1 VSDQATPRVFTSSL
15 RDERNAAI
23 IGVALGVTFTVCFVT
38 GVLSHLIQDPP
49 SWFQWPSRPAG
60 LYRVTQGV
68 HVATGLASIP
78 LLLAKLW
85 VVFPKLFAWPPFTSV
100 AHLVERL
107 AIFPLVAG
115 GVFELFTGLADTHL
129 WYPWPF
135 NFRAAHY
142 WVAWMTI
149 GALVVHIGAK
159 WATTRAALFTRNA
172 DDALLS
178 IAQQS
183 SGAHRDGTSAFD
195 RRTFLT
201 TVFAAAGAVTIFTV
215 GQTVS
220 PLRKLALLAPR
231 RPDTGPQGFPVNRTA
246 ATAGVVDAARDTGYR
261 LTVDGKVRRKLVF
274 TRDELRS
281 LQQHEATLPISCVEG
296 WSTTQRW
303 RGVRVRDLLDRAGAD
318 SAAEVRVHS
327 LQRRRA
333 YRFSDLN
340 RWHAHDPDTLLALE
354 VNGEPLDLDHGY
366 PVRLIGPNR
375 PGVVQTKWVTRLA
388 VR

>member
-1 VSDQATPRVFTSSL
+1 MIEQTTPRIFTSRL
-15 RDERNAAI
+15 HDERNAAI
-23 IGVALGVTFTVCFVT
+23 LGVALGVTFTVCFVT

-60 LYRVTQGV
+60 VYRVTQGL

-85 VVFPKLFAWPPFTSV
+85 VVLPKLFAWPPFTST

-115 GVFELFTGLADTHL
+115 GVFELFTGLSDTHL

-135 NFRAAHY
+135 NFRSAHY
-142 WVAWMTI
+142 WVAWITI

-159 WATTRAALFTRNA
+159 WAATRATLFV
-172 DDALLS
+172 DDASADVAAL
-178 IAQQS
+178 APPATAS
-183 SGAHRDGTSAFD
+183 SFD
-195 RRTFLT
+195 RRTFLA
-201 TVFAAAGAVTIFTV
+201 TVFAAAGALTVFTV

-246 ATAGVVDAARDTGYR
+246 ATAGVRESARSPEYR
-261 LTVDGKVRRKLVF
+261 LRVDGKVRRKLVF
-274 TRDELRS
+274 TRDEL
-281 LQQHEATLPISCVEG
+281 LAMPQHEATLPISCVEG

-303 RGVRVRDLLDRAGAD
+303 RGVRVRDLLDRVGAG

-340 RWHAHDPDTLLALE
+340 RWHAHDPDTLLAVE

-366 PVRLIGPNR
+366 PLRLIGPNR
-375 PGVVQTKWVTRLA
+375 PGVMQTKWVTRLV

>member
-1 VSDQATPRVFTSSL
+1 VIEQSTPRIFTSRL
-15 RDERNAAI
+15 HDERNAAI
-23 IGVALGVTFTVCFVT
+23 LGVALGVTFTVCFVT

-60 LYRVTQGV
+60 VYRVTQGV

-85 VVFPKLFAWPPFTSV
+85 VVLPKLFAWPPFTSA

-135 NFRAAHY
+135 NFRSAHY
-142 WVAWMTI
+142 WVAWITI

-159 WATTRAALFTRNA
+159 WAATRATLFV
-172 DDALLS
+172 DDAS
-178 IAQQS
+178 ADVAAAPPTVTTS
-183 SGAHRDGTSAFD
+183 SFD
-195 RRTFLT
+195 RRTFLA
-201 TVFAAAGAVTIFTV
+201 TVFAAAGAVTVFTV

-246 ATAGVVDAARDTGYR
+246 ATAGVLESARSPEYR
-261 LTVDGKVRRKLVF
+261 LRVDGKVRRKLVF
-274 TRDELRS
+274 TRDEL
-281 LQQHEATLPISCVEG
+281 LAMPQHEATLPISCVEG

-303 RGVRVRDLLDRAGAD
+303 RGVRVRDLLDRAGAG

-340 RWHAHDPDTLLALE
+340 RWHAHDPDTLLAVE

-366 PVRLIGPNR
+366 PLRLVGPNR
-375 PGVVQTKWVTRLA
+375 PGVMQTKWVTRLV